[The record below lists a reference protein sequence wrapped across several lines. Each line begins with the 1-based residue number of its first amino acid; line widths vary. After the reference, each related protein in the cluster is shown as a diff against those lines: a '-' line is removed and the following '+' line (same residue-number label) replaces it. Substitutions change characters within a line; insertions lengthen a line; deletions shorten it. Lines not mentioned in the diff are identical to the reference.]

1 MRLPCLSRSGPC
13 FQHKPQQNLKK
24 LYNEKHFS
32 SMGSKWW
39 LNGQIRASYS
49 AHLCWPLNHHLWKNE
64 LAKHRVLFFFCCC
77 WCAWSWD
84 IWVTSEIP
92 SFWVSLHRIR
102 MPLVC
107 NHMLTFRYLLD
118 FSLDL
123 SEYVCGTNKAL
134 AISPS
139 KASSK
144 KLKLLSFQK
153 ISTEEYESMRQ

>member
-1 MRLPCLSRSGPC
+1 MQVICLSEAPLLVQKWAMFSTGY
-13 FQHKPQQNLKK
+13 KPQQNLKK
-24 LYNEKHFS
+24 SSLTNPFTMKKHFS

-64 LAKHRVLFFFCCC
+64 LAKHRVVFFFCCC

-92 SFWVSLHRIR
+92 SFWVTLHWIR

-118 FSLDL
+118 FSLDS

-139 KASSK
+139 KAS
-144 KLKLLSFQK
+144 
-153 ISTEEYESMRQ
+153 

>member
-1 MRLPCLSRSGPC
+1 MQVICLSEAPLLVQKWAMFSTGY
-13 FQHKPQQNLKK
+13 KPQQHFKK
-24 LYNEKHFS
+24 SSLTNPFTMKKHFS

-77 WCAWSWD
+77 WSAWSWD

-118 FSLDL
+118 FSLDS

-139 KASSK
+139 KAS
-144 KLKLLSFQK
+144 
-153 ISTEEYESMRQ
+153 